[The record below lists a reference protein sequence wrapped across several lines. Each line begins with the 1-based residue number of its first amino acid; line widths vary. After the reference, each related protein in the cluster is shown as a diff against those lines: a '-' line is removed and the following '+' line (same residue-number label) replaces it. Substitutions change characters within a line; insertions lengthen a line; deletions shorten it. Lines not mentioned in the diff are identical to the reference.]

1 MIRRPPRSTR
11 TDTLFPYTTLFR
23 SRDSCIAE
31 RESASR
37 DEGVSWRGGQCAGAS
52 LHLSWLGVSS
62 GRQLHRGADREGADA
77 REQALVG
84 GAWAEEGAGA
94 SVWRV
99 DFLDLEDREYFV

>member
-1 MIRRPPRSTR
+1 MLCLCFLFVSSRRRHTR
-11 TDTLFPYTTLFR
+11 CALVTGVRTCALP
-23 SRDSCIAE
+23 IG
-31 RESASR
+31 

-77 REQALVG
+77 REQALEG

-99 DFLDLEDREYFV
+99 DFRDLEYRWSFV

>member
-1 MIRRPPRSTR
+1 MFVFFFLMIRRPPISTR
-11 TDTLFPYTTLFR
+11 TYTLFPYTTLFR
-23 SRDSCIAE
+23 S
-31 RESASR
+31 
-37 DEGVSWRGGQCAGAS
+37 GGQCAGAS

-77 REQALVG
+77 REQALEG

-99 DFLDLEDREYFV
+99 DFRDLEYRWSFV

>member
-1 MIRRPPRSTR
+1 MRIS
-11 TDTLFPYTTLFR
+11 DWSSDVCSSDL
-23 SRDSCIAE
+23 IAE
-31 RESASR
+31 RVSASR

-77 REQALVG
+77 REQALEG

-99 DFLDLEDREYFV
+99 DFSDLDYQIGRASGRETVGKVM